1 MPTRTRAAGDYDVQR
16 VSVVSNAQDTNTQH
30 YQLAEILGWIRDGR
44 GRFSQTITEIRE
56 AVNRHDFDRSS
67 ELKRKLPAALFSGQF
82 KTRRKSDLI
91 EHSGIICLDFDKLDD
106 VRRKIDLM
114 RYDPHIIAAFVSPS
128 GNGIKALIAI
138 PDDAEAHLEAF
149 LASSKYMK
157 AVYDLDADES
167 GKDVC
172 RMCFLSYDPEMHFNF
187 DAIDLPI
194 EPPVEQDV
202 PIATGSKSGDRIGD
216 RYQAAPDIRERSAAI
231 LRSLGWTIG
240 RGSGE
245 FTYCT
250 RPNKERGV
258 SGTLRGDGSF
268 YCFTDNA
275 SPLQPSTNYS
285 AFSLYTTA
293 EHSGDFR
300 AAAQSLASEFGDTG
314 PQMSGRD
321 YFGKVTPS
329 AQDDATSEV
338 ADATSDVAQIIGR
351 IPEWTRGDQIP
362 ENLSKL
368 IMQRY
373 PVLIDGILHRGTKM
387 VLGGGSKSYK
397 TWTLLNLAACV
408 ASGSPWFGRE
418 CVATG
423 KDVIFLNFEVPH
435 EFFLQR
441 VKSVCDA
448 MGMDVPQNLC
458 IWSLRGVCNDLQVLL
473 KVLEERMEKDNL
485 ALMCIDPIYKAL
497 GDRDENSAGDMGM
510 LMNEVEALVEKT
522 GAAVAFG
529 AHYSKGNQAEKD
541 PLDRISGSGVFA
553 RDPDTIMGLT
563 AHEEQD
569 CFTVHAALRNFSG
582 IDPFVVKWDFPLFK
596 LQEDLNPNDLKK
608 QGQKTSKSEVVDLLS
623 EQSGGLT
630 KAELRDLIVN
640 NTDIGRSRA
649 YAVIAQLEGQNR
661 VQSVGGRYF
670 AHGVNK

>member
-1 MPTRTRAAGDYDVQR
+1 MPDRRRAADGFESR
-16 VSVVSNAQDTNTQH
+16 LVSVVKSAQDTSTQH
-30 YQLAEILGWIRDGR
+30 FPLSQVLGWIRDGK

-67 ELKRKLPAALFSGQF
+67 ELKRQLPAALFSGQF
-82 KTRRKSDLI
+82 AARRKSELI
-91 EHSGIICLDFDKLDD
+91 EHSGIICIDFDKIENIKQ
-106 VRRKIDLM
+106 KIDYM
-114 RYDPHIIAAFVSPS
+114 RYDPHIVAAFVSPS
-128 GNGIKALIAI
+128 GNGIKTLIAI
-138 PDDAEAHLEAF
+138 PDDPEAHLEAF
-149 LASSKYMK
+149 LAASKYMK
-157 AVYDLDADES
+157 TIYDLTADES

-172 RMCFLSYDPEMHFNF
+172 RMCFLSHDPELHHNM
-187 DAIDLPI
+187 DAIELPI
-194 EPPVEQDV
+194 EPAVEKDIPVS
-202 PIATGSKSGDRIGD
+202 TGNKTSDRIGD
-216 RYQAAPDIRERSAAI
+216 RYQAAPDVRDRSANI

-240 RGSGE
+240 RGSGD

-285 AFSLYTTA
+285 AFALYTTA
-293 EHSGDFR
+293 EHAGDFK
-300 AAAQSLASEFGDTG
+300 AAAQSLADEFGDTE

-321 YFGKVTPS
+321 YFGKVVPS
-329 AQDDATSEV
+329 EEQQEAEQVNEL
-338 ADATSDVAQIIGR
+338 IGK
-351 IPEWTRGDQIP
+351 IPEWTSADEIP
-362 ENLSKL
+362 VDLNKL

-373 PVLIDGILHRGTKM
+373 PVLIDGLLHRGTKM

-408 ASGSPWFGRE
+408 ASGTPWFGRE
-418 CVATG
+418 CVQTG

-441 VKSVCDA
+441 VKSVCEA
-448 MGMDVPQNLC
+448 MGIDFPHNLKV
-458 IWSLRGVCNDLQVLL
+458 WSLRGVCNDLSVLL
-473 KVLEERMEKDNL
+473 QVIDQRMQKDNL
-485 ALMCIDPIYKAL
+485 AMMCIDPIYKAL
-497 GDRDENSAGDMGM
+497 GDRDENSAGDIGL

-563 AHEEQD
+563 AHEED
-569 CFTVHAALRNFSG
+569 NCFTVHAALRNFSG
-582 IDPFVVKWDFPLFK
+582 IDPFVVKWDFPLFR
-596 LQEDLNPNDLKK
+596 LQDDLNPNDLKK
-608 QGQKTSKSEVVDLLS
+608 QGQKTCKNDIIQLLS

-630 KAELRDLIVN
+630 KSELRDLIVN

-649 YAVIAQLEGQNR
+649 YTVIGQLEGQNR
-661 VQSVGGRYF
+661 IQSVGGRYF
-670 AHGVNK
+670 CHKVNNE